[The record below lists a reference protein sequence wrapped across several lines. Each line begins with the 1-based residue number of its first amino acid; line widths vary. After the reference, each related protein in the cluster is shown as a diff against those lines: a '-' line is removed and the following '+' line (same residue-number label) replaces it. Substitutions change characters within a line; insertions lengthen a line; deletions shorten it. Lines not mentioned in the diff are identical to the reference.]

1 MLVTLALDSLLR
13 RCVSQ
18 PLLPHVKNLS
28 NSEEA
33 LGRTQDTLA
42 RHLGEWD
49 VLASPRTSSFL
60 WMLFSLAGCW
70 FHPATAFKVV
80 EGGVASLSC
89 QYSVKRFGLSRVCW
103 GRSCGTFWCNNILV
117 QMDESGVVTKESE
130 RYRLTGDVLGG
141 EMDLDI
147 VGVRRTD
154 SGQYCC
160 RIDIAGL
167 FNDKKVIMN
176 LRVIRGS
183 VSARNTTA
191 SVTKPTLLQNASHM
205 TSPTVLNVTGECVTG
220 MPTAGESQSSCT
232 CGEPRHI
239 LYEIRTRSRG
249 QENIYTLD

>member
-1 MLVTLALDSLLR
+1 MAASLL
-13 RCVSQ
+13 CC
-18 PLLPHVKNLS
+18 LLLLS
-28 NSEEA
+28 
-33 LGRTQDTLA
+33 
-42 RHLGEWD
+42 
-49 VLASPRTSSFL
+49 
-60 WMLFSLAGCW
+60 GCW

-130 RYRLTGDVLGG
+130 RYRLVGDVLDG

-147 VGVRRTD
+147 IGVRRSD

-183 VSARNTTA
+183 VSARNITP

-205 TSPTVLNVTGECVTG
+205 TSPTVLNVTATPSLHVELLLVSGVSLLFPLAALCVFLHKWR
-220 MPTAGESQSSCT
+220 ACDRYARSCCT